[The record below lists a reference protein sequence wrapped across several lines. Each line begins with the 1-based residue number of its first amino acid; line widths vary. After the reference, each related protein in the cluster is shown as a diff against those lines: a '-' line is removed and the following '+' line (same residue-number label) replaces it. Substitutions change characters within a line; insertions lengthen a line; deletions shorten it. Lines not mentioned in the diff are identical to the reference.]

1 MSYCLLG
8 WGTLFEHCRDR
19 LGHSVGADA
28 KKFGYVTVGAFW
40 EIREYGR
47 DVPET
52 ATGRYAPN
60 EVASPMKGTVR
71 PTRI

>member
-1 MSYCLLG
+1 
-8 WGTLFEHCRDR
+8 
-19 LGHSVGADA
+19 VGADA

-52 ATGRYAPN
+52 AAGRYAPN

-71 PTRI
+71 PSRI